1 MHTYSILNGNL
12 LILVNVK
19 LEQMTKGLRG
29 LSSSNWSV
37 NVYLWGSYVQEPE
50 MWETRAPWD
59 HLLGRSMGVL
69 HVMWIYILPADSN
82 LDHLESKNRIR
93 PPMLFVFV
101 ECYVFMRVLLSHC
114 SLPVIIHVASQVC
127 KFFMHSY
134 VSVGNTWLTLHCR
147 N

>member
-1 MHTYSILNGNL
+1 MYTSGARMSRSQKCGRLGHLGTTCW
-12 LILVNVK
+12 VD
-19 LEQMTKGLRG
+19 
-29 LSSSNWSV
+29 
-37 NVYLWGSYVQEPE
+37 
-50 MWETRAPWD
+50 PWVC
-59 HLLGRSMGVL
+59 SMLCG
-69 HVMWIYILPADSN
+69 YILPADSN